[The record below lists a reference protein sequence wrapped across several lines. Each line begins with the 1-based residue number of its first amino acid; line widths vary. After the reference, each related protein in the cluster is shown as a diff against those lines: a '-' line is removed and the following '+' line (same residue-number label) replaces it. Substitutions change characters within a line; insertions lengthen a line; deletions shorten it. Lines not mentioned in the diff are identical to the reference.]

1 MKTIVTQGGI
11 RTWLNAR
18 ENKFIKDHFDAQEL
32 LEHSELNER
41 ELYIAQNL
49 VTKGVLNKDTA
60 NNAVSYKLNINK
72 MAR

>member
-18 ENKFIKDHFDAQEL
+18 ENKFIKDHFDSQEL
-32 LEHSELNER
+32 LEQSNLNER
-41 ELYIAQNL
+41 ETYIAQGL

-60 NNAVSYKLNINK
+60 SSIVNYKLNINK
-72 MAR
+72 LAR

>member
-18 ENKFIKDHFDAQEL
+18 ENKFIKDHFDSQEL
-32 LEHSELNER
+32 LEHSNLNER

-49 VTKGVLNKDTA
+49 VTKGVLN
-60 NNAVSYKLNINK
+60 
-72 MAR
+72 

>member
-18 ENKFIKDHFDAQEL
+18 ENKFIKDHFGSQQL
-32 LEHSELNER
+32 LEKSNLNER
-41 ELYIAQNL
+41 ETYIAQNL
-49 VTKGVLNKDTA
+49 VTKGVLNKDKT
-60 NNAVSYKLNINK
+60 SYKLNINK